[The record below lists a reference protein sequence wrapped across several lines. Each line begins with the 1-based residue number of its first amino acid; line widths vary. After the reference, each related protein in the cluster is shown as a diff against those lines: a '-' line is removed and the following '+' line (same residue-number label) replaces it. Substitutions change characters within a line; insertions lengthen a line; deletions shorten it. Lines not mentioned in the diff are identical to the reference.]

1 MPSISIASAFITLQ
15 GRAFGSV
22 GNKGRLCLIRF
33 VLRSILSTSL
43 LDSPTEVSTS
53 MVKEV

>member
-15 GRAFGSV
+15 RRALGSV
-22 GNKGRLCLIRF
+22 GNKGRLSLISF
-33 VLRSILSTSL
+33 VLRSRLSTSL